1 MLTAKTKY
9 RIPIS
14 TQILAWRLVCARMP
28 WVASINMTARSANEA
43 PTAMFL
49 VYSSC
54 PGVSATIKL
63 RFSVVK

>member
-1 MLTAKTKY
+1 MTANTKCL
-9 RIPIS
+9 IPIKA
-14 TQILAWRLVCARMP
+14 QILAWRLVCTNTP
-28 WVASINMTARSANEA
+28 WDASIKMTAKSAKDA

-63 RFSVVK
+63 LFSVVK